1 MFLGFKERRSI
12 YLLIEPINLLQLFF
26 SQGLVDLLTHSGR
39 CFVELLLES
48 HSFLSRWPAL
58 VDENINTL
66 KFGFYIF
73 LTANSKELQTLKSKV
88 QVVCSQEFRGC
99 CQLAAPICLS
109 AFAGFLLFNSPPRI
123 FNM

>member
-1 MFLGFKERRSI
+1 MSPEIQHPWFFDVDIAHRCLRCQFSGFIDTILRCERRVFLCFKERRSI
-12 YLLIEPINLLQLFF
+12 YLLVKPINLLQLFI

-73 LTANSKELQTLKSKV
+73 LTAN
-88 QVVCSQEFRGC
+88 
-99 CQLAAPICLS
+99 
-109 AFAGFLLFNSPPRI
+109 
-123 FNM
+123 